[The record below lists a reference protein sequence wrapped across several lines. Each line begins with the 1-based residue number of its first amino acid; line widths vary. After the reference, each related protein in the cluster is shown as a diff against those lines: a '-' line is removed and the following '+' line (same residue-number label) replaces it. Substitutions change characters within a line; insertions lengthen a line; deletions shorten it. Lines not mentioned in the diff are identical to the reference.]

1 MSPARPAVPAPVRA
15 GLAAADRLHER
26 VFVAGYTRVQ
36 ERSEAAGM
44 REIRRALV
52 ADARGRVLEVGAGTG
67 LNVAHY
73 GAGVDDLL
81 LVEPAPGMREALVA
95 AAAEATATATT
106 TATATAAARA
116 TAAATA
122 TTAVTAAATATT
134 PSSAGSRRPVV
145 RVLDGTGEALPAA
158 DASVDTVVGTFV
170 LCSVEDP
177 AAVLRE
183 VARVLRPGGRYL
195 GLEHVR
201 ADAPLG
207 ARAQDAVAPAWRFAI
222 RGCRC
227 NQDAVALVDA
237 SPLTVESVQ
246 RFAGPRQPWPV
257 RPGVRITARRS

>member
-1 MSPARPAVPAPVRA
+1 MSAAVPAPLRA

-44 REIRRALV
+44 RDIRRALV

-73 GAGVDDLL
+73 GPEVDELL
-81 LVEPAPGMREALVA
+81 LVEPAPGMRAALVA
-95 AAAEATATATT
+95 ATGATPSD
-106 TATATAAARA
+106 AAARSPSPHA
-116 TAAATA
+116 SHADEPQADGPRVVEAGPAA
-122 TTAVTAAATATT
+122 
-134 PSSAGSRRPVV
+134 SPVV

-158 DASVDTVVGTFV
+158 DGSVDTVVGTFV
-170 LCSVEDP
+170 LCSVDDP

-201 ADAPLG
+201 ADSRLG
-207 ARAQDAVAPAWRFAI
+207 AGAQDAVAPAWRFAI

-237 SPLTVESVQ
+237 SPLQVEAVD

-257 RPGVRITARRS
+257 RPGVRIAARRP